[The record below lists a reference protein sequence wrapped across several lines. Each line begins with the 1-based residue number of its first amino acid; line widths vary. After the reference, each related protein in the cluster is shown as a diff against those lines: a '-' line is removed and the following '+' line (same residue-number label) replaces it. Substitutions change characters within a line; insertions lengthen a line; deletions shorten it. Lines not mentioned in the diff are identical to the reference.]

1 MLGEWYYATRGT
13 IDWTETTRDRNRKPT
28 NKYRNA
34 TETQDGKSDTMTTD
48 KYGSSNSEDE
58 RTMNYGKEK
67 IAVYRTYG
75 TPLEGVRTIPESPFD
90 GRDNTL
96 FGLDVRVQL
105 EGDEFLPS
113 FRDGDNSKVVAT
125 DTMKNFVHH
134 QLEEYDGA
142 TPEGFLHFAGS
153 RFLEQYSQIEA
164 VRMTANEVPF
174 DERLVPSDDGDGF
187 EPSELVYRVS
197 DDEST
202 FSEVYVEENGDGGTV
217 ISDQTSGVTELEL
230 VKVKGSSFTDYVQD
244 EYTTLPER
252 EDRTLYITLDIFWD
266 YEDSHDSLGEE
277 PERYVAAEQVRDIAQ
292 VVFHEVNSNSIQD
305 LIYQIGLRVLER
317 FPQLESV
324 TFEANNRTWLQVSE
338 EDGADSPRVLKEP
351 PRPTGYQQFQMD
363 SSDLG
368 NE

>member
-1 MLGEWYYATRGT
+1 MTSQNE
-13 IDWTETTRDRNRKPT
+13 
-28 NKYRNA
+28 
-34 TETQDGKSDTMTTD
+34 SDDARST
-48 KYGSSNSEDE
+48 DE

-75 TPLEGVRTIPESPFD
+75 TPLEGVRTIPESSFD

-113 FRDGDNSKVVAT
+113 FSEGDNSMVVAT

-134 QLEEYDGA
+134 QIGEYDGA
-142 TPEGFLHFAGS
+142 TTEGFLEFVGS
-153 RFLEQYSQIEA
+153 KFLDQYSQVDA
-164 VRMTANEVPF
+164 VQVSADEIPF
-174 DERLVPSDDGDGF
+174 DERPVPGSDGVEPSD
-187 EPSELVYRVS
+187 LVFRVS
-197 DDEST
+197 DNESA
-202 FSEVYVEENGDGGTV
+202 FGEVYLDRREDDPV
-217 ISDQTSGVTELEL
+217 IADHTSGVTGLEL

-252 EDRTLYITLDIFWD
+252 EDRTLYISLDIFWT
-266 YEDSHDSLGEE
+266 YEDAEDALGEE
-277 PERYVAAEQVRDIAQ
+277 PQRYVPAEQVRDIAQ

-324 TFEANNRTWLQVSE
+324 SFEANNRTWLEVRDDIEGE
-338 EDGADSPRVLKEP
+338 EDARVLKEP
-351 PRPTGYQQFQMD
+351 PQPTGFQQFSMD
-363 SSDLG
+363 HSDL
-368 NE
+368 EQEE